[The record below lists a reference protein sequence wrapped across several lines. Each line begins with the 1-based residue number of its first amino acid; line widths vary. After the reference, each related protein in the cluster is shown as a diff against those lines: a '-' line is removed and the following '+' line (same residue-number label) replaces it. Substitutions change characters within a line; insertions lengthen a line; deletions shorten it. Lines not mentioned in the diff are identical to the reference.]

1 MANEFKVKKGLIV
14 DGTNTVLDIQ
24 GTQGQL
30 FSVTDSLTGDLFSV
44 SDISGV
50 PILNVNS
57 SGLVT
62 IDGNITQTTGTT
74 ATFSGNV
81 QANGGIKV
89 VGPSSHNTIQS
100 GNSYVLGLNDQNGTN
115 QWWFNA
121 YTNGN
126 FAIHENNVG
135 DKFTIAAGGNATFS
149 DQLTISTISAA
160 TTDTDKFLVSDSGV
174 LKFRTGAEL
183 LSDIGGQASGSY
195 LTASSTQDK
204 YIRSDI
210 GDAASGRISFNG
222 CDTNNHDTIA
232 TSTGSLG
239 AIEIYNNGLGN
250 DAFMTFHVGSDF
262 ACYFGL
268 DGGTNKLS
276 VGGWS
281 MGANSYE
288 IYHSGNLPSLSTLG
302 AQASGSYAAASHNHS
317 AADITSGT
325 LAVAR
330 GGTGVTT
337 SDSFKNFVVHDFT
350 VYGDSD
356 KYYPVIITGIH
367 SARMTKFQVYR
378 QYSEHGPN
386 DWNNSTHKGGLTF
399 DVSFRVGGW
408 GGYPNMYQ
416 VDAYGEIYSRIFGGL
431 QWTAHTMKM
440 VIWLRG
446 GGTGGANYHISAPGA
461 LGIQVCSLTTDSN
474 YVDNTNN
481 GKWFSYDHP
490 SNNSYD
496 VYVYTRTQTQANTG
510 ITSEVYPRMPIR
522 NGASLNTVGTPSYT
536 IPFVKSVE
544 VPVSTPGLSV
554 TSTTSAT
561 GTTETIEFK
570 PGTLS
575 TATGNLESNDFFVVY
590 NGNAANTG
598 HKISPSLALAS
609 ETLSAIT
616 ARGSSTSTACDFTST
631 GSQSFGTG
639 GVGDLYVGGT
649 SGNYARFHT
658 NNSDTYL
665 DMTCGDVIWR
675 ASSAGG
681 SHRFEHDMTNG
692 KLICSGDVVA
702 FGSPSDKR
710 LKENIKPIDSA
721 LDKVMKLNGVTFDW
735 KEKGITN
742 IKEDIGF
749 IAQDVQKVIP
759 ELVRENKDGMLSMR
773 HQGVT
778 PILLEAIKELKAE
791 IEELKKQIK

>member
-1 MANEFKVKKGLIV
+1 LS
-14 DGTNTVLDIQ
+14 GTNTGDQDLSS
-24 GTQGQL
+24 
-30 FSVTDSLTGDLFSV
+30 FLTS
-44 SDISGV
+44 
-50 PILNVNS
+50 
-57 SGLVT
+57 
-62 IDGNITQTTGTT
+62 
-74 ATFSGNV
+74 
-81 QANGGIKV
+81 
-89 VGPSSHNTIQS
+89 
-100 GNSYVLGLNDQNGTN
+100 
-115 QWWFNA
+115 
-121 YTNGN
+121 
-126 FAIHENNVG
+126 
-135 DKFTIAAGGNATFS
+135 
-149 DQLTISTISAA
+149 
-160 TTDTDKFLVSDSGV
+160 
-174 LKFRTGAEL
+174 
-183 LSDIGGQASGSY
+183 
-195 LTASSTQDK
+195 SSTQSK
-204 YIRSDI
+204 YIRSDVV
-210 GDAASGRISFNG
+210 DSAEGRISFNA
-222 CDTNNHDTIA
+222 CNTNNNDTIA

-239 AIEIYNNGLGN
+239 AMEIYNDGTGK
-250 DAFMTFHVGSDF
+250 DAFITFHVGGDF

-356 KYYPVIITGIH
+356 KYYPVIITGLN
-367 SARMTKFQVYR
+367 SNRMTKFQVYR

-386 DWNNSTHKGGLTF
+386 DWNNSTHKGGLTL
-399 DVSFRVGGW
+399 DLSFRVGGW
-408 GGYPNMYQ
+408 GGFPNMYQ
-416 VDAYGEIYSRIFGGL
+416 VDAYGEIYARIFGGL

-474 YVDNTNN
+474 YVDNTSN
-481 GKWFSYDHP
+481 GRWLSYDH
-490 SNNSYD
+490 SNNAYD
-496 VYVYTRTQTQANTG
+496 VYVVTRTQTQANTG

-544 VPVSTPGLSV
+544 VPVSVPGLSV

-575 TATGNLESNDFFVVY
+575 TATGNLESNDFFIIY
-590 NGNAANTG
+590 NGNSTNAG
-598 HKISPSLALAS
+598 HKMSPNLALAG
-609 ETLSAIT
+609 ETLSVIT
-616 ARGSSTSTACDFTST
+616 ARGSSTSTACDFTATS
-631 GSQSFGTG
+631 SQSFGTG

-658 NNSDTYL
+658 NNSDTYF

-759 ELVRENKDGMLSMR
+759 ELVRENEDGMLSMR

-778 PILLEAIKELKAE
+778 PLLLEAIKELKAE